1 MITALLLT
9 NSFIFTILAFVHIY
23 WAFGGTWAAFAI
35 IPTDSNG
42 RRRFR
47 PAFITI
53 TAAATI
59 LLVFAWIDLASTGL
73 VAESVPDK
81 ILSHAVAAIGLLFLI
96 RAIGDFKYV
105 GFAKR
110 YRKTIFA
117 RRDTMIFTPLCL
129 IISVLHLSLFLVHFK

>member
-1 MITALLLT
+1 MITLLFLLNSFLFTTLALL
-9 NSFIFTILAFVHIY
+9 HMY

-47 PAFITI
+47 PDFLTI
-53 TAAATI
+53 TSAAI
-59 LLVFAWIDLASTGL
+59 VLLIFAWIDLASAGFL
-73 VAESVPDK
+73 NES
-81 ILSHAVAAIGLLFLI
+81 LSEKLLNYAIAAIGLLFLL

-117 RRDTMIFTPLCL
+117 RRDTLIFSPLCL
-129 IISVLHLSLFLVHFK
+129 IISLLHLSLFFIYFK

>member
-1 MITALLLT
+1 MITAIFLT
-9 NSFIFTILAFVHIY
+9 NSVIFITLALIHIY

-53 TAAATI
+53 TSAAAI
-59 LLVFAWIDLASTGL
+59 FLVFAWVDLASAGF
-73 VAESVPDK
+73 VSEPVPDK
-81 ILSHAVAAIGLLFLI
+81 ILTNAVAVIGLIFLL

-117 RRDTMIFTPLCL
+117 KRDTLIFTPLCL
-129 IISVLHLSLFLVHFK
+129 IISVLHLALFFVYF

>member
-1 MITALLLT
+1 MITAISLI
-9 NSFIFTILAFVHIY
+9 NSIIFITLAVVHVY

-53 TAAATI
+53 FSVAGI
-59 LLVFAWIDLASTGL
+59 LVLFAWIDLASAGF
-73 VAESVPDK
+73 VSEPFPDQ
-81 ILSHAVAAIGLLFLI
+81 ILTHATAAIGLLFLL

-117 RRDTMIFTPLCL
+117 KRDTLIFTPLCL
-129 IISVLHLSLFLVHFK
+129 IISLLHLALFFVYL